1 LADNAP
7 RASEAKSAAGLTPAP
22 PCTIVIFGAH
32 GDLTKRLLAPAI
44 YDLATARLLNEKTA
58 IIGVDHLDGDDGA
71 WAAFLRE
78 TVQDFVKS
86 QAEQFG
92 SDRLDDGLWDWLRER
107 MSYFKADFE
116 DDAAFA
122 ALAKRVQGAAVFYLA
137 VSPRFFEPIA
147 KKLGSSG
154 LMNEGAGA
162 FRRLII
168 EKPFGA
174 DLASAKALNK
184 TLLSVGSESQIF
196 RVDHF
201 LGKDVVQSLMAVRF
215 ANRMY
220 EPMWRAEHIDYVEI
234 SAGET
239 LGVEERGAFYE
250 ATGALRDMVP
260 NHLFQLLCM
269 VAMEPPESLDAEAV
283 RTQKTKLLQ
292 AIAPIR
298 AEDAVRGQY
307 GAGQADGKARPAY
320 RQEPHVAPDSRTET
334 YAAVRLTIENDRWRG
349 VPFYLRTG
357 KRLATK
363 RTEIV
368 LHFKAPTSGL
378 FRAADGGTAADVLR
392 LLIDPEHGATTR
404 FNVKVPGPKMT
415 LAAVENVFRYSA
427 AFPQRPNVGYET
439 LLYDCMIGDATLFQ
453 RADNIESGWAA
464 VQPILDAWR
473 TGDPELYPSGSDGPA
488 GADALLAKDGKAWSP
503 LAKK

>member
-1 LADNAP
+1 
-7 RASEAKSAAGLTPAP
+7 
-22 PCTIVIFGAH
+22 
-32 GDLTKRLLAPAI
+32 
-44 YDLATARLLNEKTA
+44 
-58 IIGVDHLDGDDGA
+58 
-71 WAAFLRE
+71 
-78 TVQDFVKS
+78 
-86 QAEQFG
+86 
-92 SDRLDDGLWDWLRER
+92 
-107 MSYFKADFE
+107 
-116 DDAAFA
+116 
-122 ALAKRVQGAAVFYLA
+122 
-137 VSPRFFEPIA
+137 
-147 KKLGSSG
+147 
-154 LMNEGAGA
+154 
-162 FRRLII
+162 
-168 EKPFGA
+168 
-174 DLASAKALNK
+174 
-184 TLLSVGSESQIF
+184 
-196 RVDHF
+196 
-201 LGKDVVQSLMAVRF
+201 
-215 ANRMY
+215 
-220 EPMWRAEHIDYVEI
+220 
-234 SAGET
+234 
-239 LGVEERGAFYE
+239 
-250 ATGALRDMVP
+250 MVP

-404 FNVKVPGPKMT
+404 FNVKVPGPKMA